1 MSKKFAVEDLGLA
14 PDLLPEP
21 NEEPEGRPP
30 KPFVKWAG
38 GKRRVIPHLIA
49 RMPEEFGAFHEPF
62 LGGGALLFFLAPT
75 RVTELPWAHVADQ
88 NARLIR
94 TYRAI
99 RDDVDGVVR
108 LLDTHAKQH
117 DRAYYY
123 ALRSWDIDAA
133 TNDAEVAAWV
143 VYLNR
148 TCFNGLYR
156 VNRQGRFNVPMGNYK
171 APKILNEENLRA
183 CSWALRNVGIER
195 EDFAAV
201 AERAKEGDVVY
212 FDPPYAPISPTAS
225 FTSYTKDGFDSSDQE
240 RLRDLALE
248 LKNRGVSVLLS
259 NHDVP
264 EIRELYEADFTIET
278 VLVARAINSRGSGR
292 GRVAEVIIS

>member
-1 MSKKFAVEDLGLA
+1 MSEKQAAEELGYTTA
-14 PDLLPEP
+14 LLPEP
-21 NEEPEGRPP
+21 NDEPEGRPP

-49 RMPEEFGAFHEPF
+49 RMPETFGAFHEPF
-62 LGGGALLFFLAPT
+62 IGGGALLFFLAPT
-75 RVTELPWAHVADQ
+75 RDTEVPWAHISDQ

-99 RDDVDGVVR
+99 RDDVDGVIAV
-108 LLDTHAKQH
+108 LETHAKQH
-117 DRAYYY
+117 DRNYYY
-123 ALRSWDIDAA
+123 ATRSWDIDAA
-133 TNDAEVAAWV
+133 TKDAEVAAWV

-156 VNRQGRFNVPMGNYK
+156 VNRKGGFNVPMGNYK
-171 APKILNEENLRA
+171 APKILNEDNLRA

-195 EDFAAV
+195 EDFSAV
-201 AERAKEGDVVY
+201 LDRANEGDVVY
-212 FDPPYAPISPTAS
+212 FDPPYAPVSPTAS
-225 FTSYTKDGFDSSDQE
+225 FTSYTKDGFGTDDQT

-248 LKNRGVSVLLS
+248 LKNKGVSVMLS

-264 EIRELYEADFTIET
+264 LIRELYQDDFTIET
-278 VLVARAINSRGSGR
+278 VLVARAINSRANGR
-292 GRVAEVIIS
+292 GAVPEVIVS